1 MFKGGNKNDLGNYRP
16 ISLLPVVSRVL
27 EKCINIGIYEHL
39 ERHKLPHPNQFGFRK
54 GRTTEMAISFI
65 KLLLMMLLIK
75 SLG

>member
-27 EKCINIGIYEHL
+27 EKCINIRIYEHL
-39 ERHKLPHPNQFGFRK
+39 EHHKLLYPNQFGFRK
-54 GRTTEMAISFI
+54 GRTTEMAVSFI
-65 KLLLMMLLIK
+65 TTIINDALDK